1 MAISGIHLN
10 GDYYSV
16 LVNGRKVSDLHRA
29 TVGDFCGHSTKIVIF
44 KMGDSYLVYDK
55 SGKRLKDFHE
65 PTVGKFLDATDRSLM
80 FMNADRID
88 TYDLSG
94 KKICSR
100 NHAAPEI

>member
-1 MAISGIHLN
+1 MAITAIRLN

-16 LVNGRKVSDLHRA
+16 LVNGGKVSDLHRA
-29 TVGDFCGHSTKIVIF
+29 TVGDFCGHSNKIVIF
-44 KMGDSYLVYDK
+44 KKGDSYSVYDK

-80 FMNADRID
+80 FINADHID

-94 KKICSR
+94 KKMYSR
-100 NHAAPEI
+100 NYTAPEV